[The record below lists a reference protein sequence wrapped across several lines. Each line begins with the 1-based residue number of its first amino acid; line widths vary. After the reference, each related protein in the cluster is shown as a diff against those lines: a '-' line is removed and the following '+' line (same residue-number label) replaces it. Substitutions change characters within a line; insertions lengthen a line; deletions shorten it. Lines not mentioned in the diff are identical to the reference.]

1 MAIAVT
7 RSGPRAPQLQGLL
20 SSRPEV
26 TAVPVI
32 ALAWAVLLI
41 LSAQGAHIGGGPGS
55 TGMSPVMSGMPGMSE
70 ADPGGLGRAL
80 AGMASQLPQWLVMCI
95 AMMGPLALAGIRHTG
110 LNSFGWRRHRAM
122 AEFGAGY
129 LAVWCLF
136 GGVALTAAALTA
148 GGPDLARLSVVLV
161 AAMAWQLSPLKCRF
175 LRECHRSL
183 PLPLRGWRA
192 ERGAL
197 EFGFRNGLSC
207 LGSCWCMMLVM
218 VVAPADHLVWTA
230 ALGCLAT
237 VEGLT
242 PRPRRITRLV
252 AVGLAAAALGSV
264 SLALG

>member
-7 RSGPRAPQLQGLL
+7 RSGPRASQLERLL
-20 SSRPEV
+20 SRRPEV

-32 ALAWAVLLI
+32 ALAWAVLLT
-41 LSAQGAHIGGGPGS
+41 SGAQGLHTGGGSGS
-55 TGMSPVMSGMPGMSE
+55 AGMSPVMSGMPGMSE
-70 ADPGGLGRAL
+70 ADSGGLGRAL
-80 AGMASQLPQWLVMCI
+80 ADMASQLPQWLVMSV
-95 AMMGPLALAGIRHTG
+95 AMMGPLALAGVRHTG

-136 GGVALTAAALTA
+136 GGVALTAAALIA
-148 GGPDLARLSVVLV
+148 GGADLAGLSVVLS
-161 AAMAWQLSPLKCRF
+161 AAVGWQLSPLKYRF

-218 VVAPADHLVWTA
+218 VVVPADHLVWTV

-252 AVGLAAAALGSV
+252 AAALAAAALGSV
-264 SLALG
+264 LVALG

>member
-1 MAIAVT
+1 MAIAVS
-7 RSGPRAPQLQGLL
+7 RSGPRTSQLRGLL
-20 SSRPEV
+20 SSRPEL

-41 LSAQGAHIGGGPGS
+41 VAAQGTRTGGGS
-55 TGMSPVMSGMPGMSE
+55 QSAGMSPGMSGMPGMGE
-70 ADPGGLGRAL
+70 AGSGGLGRAL
-80 AGMASQLPQWLVMCI
+80 SDMASQLPQWLVMSV
-95 AMMGPLALAGIRHTG
+95 AMMGPLALAGVRHTG

-136 GGVALTAAALTA
+136 GGVALTAAALVA

-161 AAMAWQLSPLKCRF
+161 AAVAWQLSPFKYRF

-218 VVAPADHLVWTA
+218 VVAPAGHVVWTV

-242 PRPRRITRLV
+242 LRPRRITRLV
-252 AVGLAAAALGSV
+252 AAGLAAAALGSV
-264 SLALG
+264 LVALG